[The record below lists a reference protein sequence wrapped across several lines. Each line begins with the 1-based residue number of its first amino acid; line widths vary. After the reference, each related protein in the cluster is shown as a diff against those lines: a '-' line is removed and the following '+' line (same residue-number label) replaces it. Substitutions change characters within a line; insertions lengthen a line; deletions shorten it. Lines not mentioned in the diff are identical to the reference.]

1 MVCMARRCGSAMKKG
16 DLVKAK
22 DYQFKDHGIGIVLA
36 SDKSGSL
43 KVYWPKN
50 NCWSITSSNAMR
62 KL

>member
-50 NCWSITSSNAMR
+50 NC
-62 KL
+62 